1 MDDEKRL
8 IAQEAP
14 HLRRFAVALTRDTD
28 RADDLVQDTLER
40 ALRKHRSWRHTGSL
54 RSWLFKILYRT
65 YLNGQERRRLERDS
79 AEQLKRDASTTT
91 PANQDGRVEVLNVA
105 AAIEYLPADQR
116 EVVLLCG
123 LEGLSYDE
131 AAYVTGV
138 RVGTVKSRLYRG
150 REALYALRHGEGAR
164 DLRRA
169 R

>member
-28 RADDLVQDTLER
+28 RADDLVQDALER
-40 ALRKHRSWRHTGSL
+40 ALRKHRSWRQTGSL

-65 YLNGQERRRLERDS
+65 YLNGQQRRRVERES
-79 AEQLKRDASTTT
+79 AERLTRDAATTT

-105 AAIEYLPADQR
+105 AAIEHLPPDQR

-123 LEGLSYDE
+123 LEGQSC
-131 AAYVTGV
+131 
-138 RVGTVKSRLYRG
+138 
-150 REALYALRHGEGAR
+150 GAR
-164 DLRRA
+164 SGCLRSRPVSIRPMRTDSLPVVTSHASRA
-169 R
+169 RITCK